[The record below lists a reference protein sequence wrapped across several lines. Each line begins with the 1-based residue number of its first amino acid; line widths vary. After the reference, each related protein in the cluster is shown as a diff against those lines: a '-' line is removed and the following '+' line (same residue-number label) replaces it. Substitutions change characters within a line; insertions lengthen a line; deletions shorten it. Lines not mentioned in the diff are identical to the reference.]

1 MGQLIYQEGNDT
13 VVITD
18 KIALGRIVSELK
30 STGVIFG
37 GKFVKKDGTVSKFN
51 GRFGVAKHV
60 KGGVNCNKAENWTI
74 YDINRKR
81 YMQIIPDS
89 VMELKAFGLIRK
101 LVGDE

>member
-1 MGQLIYQEGNDT
+1 MSNTIYQEGDNT
-13 VVITD
+13 VVLTD
-18 KIALGRIVSELK
+18 KESLSRIVSELK

-37 GKFVKKDGTVSKFN
+37 GEFTKKDGTVSKFN

-89 VMELKAFGLIRK
+89 VKQLKAFGLIRK
-101 LVGDE
+101 LI

>member
-1 MGQLIYQEGNDT
+1 MEDDGNLQLSRKEGAT
-13 VVITD
+13 T
-18 KIALGRIVSELK
+18 AL
-30 STGVIFG
+30 
-37 GKFVKKDGTVSKFN
+37 

-89 VMELKAFGLIRK
+89 VSEIKAFGLIRK
-101 LVGDE
+101 LI

>member
-1 MGQLIYQEGNDT
+1 MSNSIYQEGDNT
-13 VVITD
+13 VVLTD
-18 KIALGRIVSELK
+18 KESLSRIVSELK

-37 GKFVKKDGTVSKFN
+37 GEFPKKDGSVSKFN

-60 KGGVNCNKAENWTI
+60 KGGVNSNKAENWTI

-89 VMELKAFGLIRK
+89 VKQLKAFGLIRK
-101 LVGDE
+101 LI